1 MKKSRVGVFIC
12 HCGHNIARA
21 IDIKSVMEKVRKYPG
36 VVHVEDYIY
45 FCSDPG
51 QKIVA
56 DIIKEKN
63 LDAIVI
69 ANCSPNLHEKTFRD
83 LAESVDMNRFK
94 CEIANIREQC
104 SWPHDQEREKATFKS
119 IKIIQAAIEKVKQ
132 NEELEPI
139 RVPLIK
145 RALVI
150 GGGITGIQAALDIA
164 NGGFKVILL
173 ERRSTIGGR
182 MAQLSETFPTLDC
195 PQCIM
200 TPKMVDVAKHENI
213 RLMTYS
219 ELESSEGY
227 IGNFTVKIKKKA
239 KYVDWDKCV
248 GCGDCTEKCPSKV
261 DSEFDAEL
269 SKRKAIYRDF
279 PQAVPNKFVI
289 DAEHCTK
296 LTKGK
301 CGVCENICPTKAIKY
316 DDKDEIIEEKIGAVI
331 VATGFD
337 LFPLEKVGEYGYGKY
352 KDVIDGLQFERIL
365 AASGPTGGKVVR
377 PSDGKVPK
385 EVVFIQCVGS
395 RDPEGGMPYCSRIC
409 CMYTA
414 KQAMLYKHAVPDGQ
428 PYIFCMDIR
437 SGGKGYEEFVQR
449 SLEEDGVIYL
459 RGRVSK
465 IYQDEDK
472 IMVWGADMVSGKKVE
487 IPADLVVLATAM
499 VPSEGIKDLAS
510 KLRIA
515 TDEYGFL
522 KEAHL
527 KLQPLETLTSGIFIA
542 GTAQSPKDITDTVAQ
557 ASGAASKVMVL
568 FSSKEYVRSPT
579 IARVDEDVCKGCGIC
594 VDACTY
600 GAIELDTIKK
610 GSKVNEALCEG
621 CGACAAVCPSG
632 AMQQKNYTK
641 RQLLDMISVATEDYD
656 KG

>member
-1 MKKSRVGVFIC
+1 MKKGRVGVFIC

-21 IDIKSVMEKVRKYPG
+21 IDVESVMEKIREYSG
-36 VVHVEDYIY
+36 VAHVEDYIY
-45 FCSDPG
+45 LCADPG

-56 DIIKEKN
+56 DKIKEKN

-83 LAESVDMNRFK
+83 LVESVNMNRFR

-104 SWPHDQEREKATFKS
+104 SWPHDQERERATLKS
-119 IKIIQAAIEKVKQ
+119 VKIIEAAIEKVKQ
-132 NEELEPI
+132 NQELEPI
-139 RVPLIK
+139 RVPVTK
-145 RALVI
+145 KALVI
-150 GGGITGIQAALDIA
+150 GGGIAGIQAALDIA
-164 NGGFKVILL
+164 NGGFEVILL
-173 ERRSTIGGR
+173 ERRGTIGGK

-200 TPKMVDVAKHENI
+200 TPKMVAAAKHENI
-213 RLMTYS
+213 TLMTYS
-219 ELESSEGY
+219 ELESLEGY
-227 IGNFTVKIKKKA
+227 VGNFTVKIRKKA
-239 KYVDWDKCV
+239 KYVDWDTCV
-248 GCGDCTEKCPSKV
+248 GCGECTEKCPSKV
-261 DSEFDAEL
+261 DSEFDAGL

-289 DAEHCTK
+289 DAEHCIK
-296 LTKGK
+296 LTKDK
-301 CGVCENICPTKAIKY
+301 CGLCEKVCPTKAIKY
-316 DDKDEIIEEKIGAVI
+316 NDKDEIIEEKIGAVI

-365 AASGPTGGKVVR
+365 AASGPTGGKVER
-377 PSDGKVPK
+377 PSDGKAPK
-385 EVVFIQCVGS
+385 DVVFIQCVGS
-395 RDPEGGMPYCSRIC
+395 RDPECGMPYCSSIC

-414 KQAMLYKHAVPDGQ
+414 KQAMLFRHAVPDGQ

-437 SGGKGYEEFVQR
+437 STGKGYEQFVQR
-449 SLEEDGVIYL
+449 AQEEDGVVYL

-465 IYQDEDK
+465 LYQDDDK
-472 IMVWGADMVSGKKVE
+472 IMVWGADMASGKKVE
-487 IPADLVVLATAM
+487 IPADLVVLSTAM
-499 VPSEGIKDLAS
+499 VPAEGIKDLAS
-510 KLRIA
+510 KLRIT
-515 TDEYGFL
+515 TDEFGFL

-557 ASGAASKVMVL
+557 ASGAASKVMAL

-594 VDACTY
+594 VEACTY
-600 GAIELDTIKK
+600 SAIELDPVRKI
-610 GSKVNEALCEG
+610 SKVNEALCEG
-621 CGACAAVCPSG
+621 CGTCGAVCPSG
-632 AMQQKNYTK
+632 AIQQKNFTK
-641 RQLLDMISVATEDYD
+641 KQLLDMISVATEDYD

>member
-21 IDIKSVMEKVRKYPG
+21 IDIKSVMEKVWKYPG

-45 FCSDPG
+45 LCSDPG

-69 ANCSPNLHEKTFRD
+69 ANCSPNLHEKTFQD

-227 IGNFTVKIKKKA
+227 IGNFTVKIRKKA

-301 CGVCENICPTKAIKY
+301 CGVCEKICPTKAIKY

-449 SLEEDGVIYL
+449 SLEEDGVTYL

-579 IARVDEDVCKGCGIC
+579 IAKVDEDVCKGCGIC

-610 GSKVNEALCEG
+610 VSKVNEALCEG

-656 KG
+656 KV

>member
-21 IDIKSVMEKVRKYPG
+21 IDIKSVMEKVWKYPG

-45 FCSDPG
+45 LCSDPG

-69 ANCSPNLHEKTFRD
+69 ANCSPNLHEKTFQD

-139 RVPLIK
+139 RVSLTK

-227 IGNFTVKIKKKA
+227 IGNFTVKIRKKA

-449 SLEEDGVIYL
+449 ALEEDGVTYL

-515 TDEYGFL
+515 TDDYGFL

-579 IARVDEDVCKGCGIC
+579 IAKVDEDVCKGCGIC

-610 GSKVNEALCEG
+610 VSKVNEALCEG

-656 KG
+656 KV

>member
-21 IDIKSVMEKVRKYPG
+21 IDIKSVMEKVWKYPG

-45 FCSDPG
+45 LCSDPG

-69 ANCSPNLHEKTFRD
+69 ANCSPNLHEKTFQD

-139 RVPLIK
+139 RVSLTK

-227 IGNFTVKIKKKA
+227 IGNFTVKIRKKA

-248 GCGDCTEKCPSKV
+248 GCGDCAEKCPSKV

-301 CGVCENICPTKAIKY
+301 CGVCEKICPTKAIKY

-449 SLEEDGVIYL
+449 SLEEDGVTYL

-515 TDEYGFL
+515 TDDYGFL

-579 IARVDEDVCKGCGIC
+579 IAKVDEDVCKGCGIC

-610 GSKVNEALCEG
+610 VSKVNEALCEG